1 MENLNDPIDMSK
13 LAISAIAKPMASEKL
28 TMKLI
33 GLISKLSKVKLIKR
47 GVKEVNKFYRKEE
60 SKKKKC
66 ICVLA
71 GDVSKIDVISHI
83 SKKKKKNNVPY
94 VYIPSRQ
101 ALGTASQT
109 KRPTS
114 VVILLEPPQDNKY
127 YESFQKIKGVVI
139 KYDEECDY

>member
-60 SKKKKC
+60 SKKKK
-66 ICVLA
+66 
-71 GDVSKIDVISHI
+71 
-83 SKKKKKNNVPY
+83 
-94 VYIPSRQ
+94 
-101 ALGTASQT
+101 
-109 KRPTS
+109 
-114 VVILLEPPQDNKY
+114 
-127 YESFQKIKGVVI
+127 
-139 KYDEECDY
+139 